1 LLEWLELRLYAAA
14 DLVVTVGEGYRQKL
28 ERKGVAPEDLRVIP
42 NGVDR
47 AVFRPDGDGA
57 AVREEYGLGDRFVC
71 AYLGTI
77 GLGCG
82 LEVALRAARRLRA
95 AGRDDVRLLLVGDGA
110 VRAELERRA
119 RDEGLDQVVFTGR
132 QPKARMPE
140 FLAAADACLVH
151 LTRTELFKTV
161 LPSKIF
167 EASATG
173 KPIILG
179 VEGFAA
185 ELVEAAEAGLCI
197 EPENDGELVEA
208 LSKLASD
215 RVLAS
220 TLGRNGFERIAERFD
235 IERLAGEYLELLE
248 GLTGRVA
255 RP

>member
-1 LLEWLELRLYAAA
+1 
-14 DLVVTVGEGYRQKL
+14 
-28 ERKGVAPEDLRVIP
+28 
-42 NGVDR
+42 
-47 AVFRPDGDGA
+47 
-57 AVREEYGLGDRFVC
+57 
-71 AYLGTI
+71 
-77 GLGCG
+77 
-82 LEVALRAARRLRA
+82 
-95 AGRDDVRLLLVGDGA
+95 
-110 VRAELERRA
+110 
-119 RDEGLDQVVFTGR
+119 
-132 QPKARMPE
+132 
-140 FLAAADACLVH
+140 